1 MESERETERDRDRET
16 ERERENI
23 QRQVTFTLEH
33 QHHFVFSITDK
44 GPQSLEL
51 PKKDA
56 EIANT
61 LKSKSV
67 SQSKTCSAS

>member
-1 MESERETERDRDRET
+1 MNHEKNKWNLKQNKWRARERQRETEIERQ
-16 ERERENI
+16 RERENI

-51 PKKDA
+51 PKRMLKLP
-56 EIANT
+56 T
-61 LKSKSV
+61 L
-67 SQSKTCSAS
+67 